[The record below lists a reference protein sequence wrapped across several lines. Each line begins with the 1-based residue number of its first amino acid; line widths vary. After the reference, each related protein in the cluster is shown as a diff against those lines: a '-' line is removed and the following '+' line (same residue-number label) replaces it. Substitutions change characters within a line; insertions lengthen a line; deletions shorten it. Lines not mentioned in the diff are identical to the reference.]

1 MSKLLSLNNEPQV
14 LLTTQ
19 NIFITNLAISDL
31 LMCIFTI
38 PITLMDILK
47 YWPDG
52 DNFLLV
58 NIKIG
63 FERPDAHWFG

>member
-1 MSKLLSLNNEPQV
+1 M

-52 DNFLLV
+52 DNFQLV
-58 NIKIG
+58 NIETVYALDIG
-63 FERPDAHWFG
+63 LAEAKLNSSTMG